1 MALKLMD
8 PVYTQMPFFQPNQVL
23 TYNHLNDVAGY
34 LYQQERYT
42 RNKLIGT
49 GIVCGLSFS
58 WHAAGVNAQVIID
71 EGCAVTSAGYLIV
84 FKQPVTAAGALVPYT
99 HRRNFTR
106 LKDVEPF
113 KSVTGI
119 ATKTV
124 YELIT
129 LDQYNAETDAA
140 LSKNFL
146 GFSDK
151 INPDKVLILLFDLQT
166 IKVAK
171 CLDESCD
178 DKGKIYDFTP
188 RPLLVPIDVIN
199 SILTANST
207 KSFFTEP
214 GRSYKGKESIL
225 FELSFLNL
233 KNLFKLNNLQNVNT
247 PADLVNIFKAPCLD
261 PDLMTIQNAMDAL
274 IIKFPWIFDTQLN
287 CMKEEVPILD
297 GPAQSL
303 GTLFLSKAQ
312 TFRNSAA
319 NNNYMQYLYNFLRD
333 VVDAYNELFSSVTDL
348 VGECGGNEF
357 MHPFHIMLGLPQSN
371 DTLACYKEEK
381 FTEHNHKYR
390 NYFVP
395 SPVMDGQFMLYEKVQ
410 SQFKRLI
417 RIVANFNV
425 NISDTTIKVIA
436 GKDYDWL
443 LGDRVLPYF
452 YLQANIDKIK
462 GVWNYDASRRN
473 KIAHIKGYQLA
484 FTQDQL
490 LDEDTSK
497 NNFYRIE
504 GHIGSTGAAAIAAID
519 ILRNKYNLPFEVSSI
534 SVQPKTNTISCAF
547 PDLDEAYNYYR
558 DRVLGYIREIER
570 WLEDEVSKDALS
582 KNVTLKSLH
591 EIIYP
596 AIKKMKELLA
606 VRCVKDFDYN
616 KYKEFITVIW
626 NAFFNLYTNLQS
638 NNVTNANQALN
649 SVINIFNIIF
659 FRPIY
664 KIWYM
669 YKYRVDVLA
678 QTSVNNLKM
687 LSAKTTGLEHLAGV
701 RRGETFLLVTDQ
713 LQDDKVI
720 ADFSL
725 PDLPGCGCDCKPE
738 PCDGQK
744 KALVSPLQ
752 KPVIMVVDYNFNE
765 KKSLAKT
772 KAYYN
777 DAAKMYVLEL
787 DSMGFYKADST
798 IDNPINVY
806 DAQGKPFDSII
817 GSWENEK
824 FILRYKVSDNAK
836 NDGVFKLFYD
846 LTGNFDGSKVTGE
859 LFLFVIGRVRG
870 NANAGTYT
878 VVVGTKAT
886 EYYPYD
892 KIEMANIKP
901 YMKFDGA
908 TKRRTI
914 GETSVDVYTTA
925 NGNEL
930 VIFKNK
936 KGLHYLQMINAK
948 KTGVENVPIRIE
960 SGNASAKA
968 TVQVNVIDRKE
979 KLANEVVSGII
990 KFDDG
995 TPMKDARVRVGN
1007 KEVMTNEKGEYTL
1020 EGIKSGDV
1028 IEVEKAGYKVTALQA
1043 NSKLNPNIKLEKSVF
1058 IDLSGLEKLNLPG
1071 DIGNFAEGINIS
1083 ALRNIMK

>member
-1 MALKLMD
+1 MALKLIE

-58 WHAAGVNAQVIID
+58 WVAAGTNAQVLID

-84 FKQPVTAAGALVPYT
+84 FKQPVNAAGAIVPYT
-99 HRRNFTR
+99 HRRNFNR

-113 KSVTGI
+113 KSVPGI
-119 ATKTV
+119 AGQTV

-146 GFSDK
+146 GFNDK

-166 IKVAK
+166 LNVAK

-188 RPLLVPIDVIN
+188 RPLLVPIDVIEA
-199 SILTANST
+199 ILTANNT
-207 KSFFTEP
+207 KPFFTEP
-214 GRSYKGKESIL
+214 GRSYKGKESVL
-225 FELSFLNL
+225 FELNYLNP
-233 KNLFKLNNLQNVNT
+233 KNLFKNSNLQNVNT

-261 PDLMTIQNAMDAL
+261 PDLMTIRNAIDQL

-287 CMKEEVPILD
+287 CIKSEVPILA
-297 GPAQSL
+297 GLAQSV

-312 TFRNSAA
+312 TFRNSAT
-319 NNNYMQYLYNFLRD
+319 NDNYMQYLYDFLRD
-333 VVDAYNELFSSVTDL
+333 VIDAHNELFSSVTDL

-357 MHPFHIMLGLPQSN
+357 MHPFHVMLGLPQTN

-381 FTEHNHKYR
+381 YTEHNHKYR

-417 RIVANFNV
+417 RIVDNFNV
-425 NISDTTIKVIA
+425 NIANTTIKVTA

-443 LGDRVLPYF
+443 LGDRVIPYF
-452 YLQANIDKIK
+452 YLQTNIDKIK

-473 KIAHIKGYQLA
+473 KIARIKGYQLA

-504 GHIGSTGAAAIAAID
+504 GHIGSTDAAAIAAID
-519 ILRNKYNLPFEVSSI
+519 VLRNTYNLPFGVASI
-534 SVQPKTNTISCAF
+534 SIQTKTNTITCAF
-547 PDLDEAYNYYR
+547 PDLDEEYNYYR

-570 WLEDEVSKDALS
+570 WLEDDTIKNAIS
-582 KNVTLKSLH
+582 KNAILKSL
-591 EIIYP
+591 YKDVYG
-596 AIKKMKELLA
+596 AIKKMKEILN
-606 VRCVKDFDYN
+606 VRCIKDFDYN
-616 KYKEFITVIW
+616 KYKEIYTVIW
-626 NAFFNLYTNLQS
+626 NAVFNLYADLQS
-638 NNVTNANQALN
+638 ANVTKANQAVN

-669 YKYRVDVLA
+669 YKYRLAVLA
-678 QTSVNNLKM
+678 QTSVNNFTM
-687 LSAKTTGLEHLAGV
+687 LAAKTTGLEHLAGV

-713 LQDDKVI
+713 LQGDKVV

-725 PDLPGCGCDCKPE
+725 PDLPGCGCDCKPA

-744 KALVSPLQ
+744 KSLVSPLQ
-752 KPVIMVVDYNFNE
+752 KPIIMVVDYNYTE

-772 KAYYN
+772 KAYY
-777 DAAKMYVLEL
+777 DDDAKMYVLEL

-798 IDNPINVY
+798 IDEVINVY
-806 DAQGKPFDSII
+806 DIDGKIYDSII
-817 GSWENEK
+817 GRWENEK
-824 FILRYKVSDNAK
+824 FILRYKVNDNLK
-836 NDGVFKLFYD
+836 KDGVFKLFYD
-846 LTGNFDGSKVTGE
+846 VTGNFDEAKVTGE
-859 LFLFVIGRVRG
+859 LFLFVIGRVR
-870 NANAGTYT
+870 ATSTAGTYNMFM
-878 VVVGTKAT
+878 GTKAAN
-886 EYYPYD
+886 YYPYN
-892 KIEMANIKP
+892 KTEMAKTKP
-901 YMKFDGA
+901 DMKFDGA
-908 TKRRTI
+908 TKRRTV
-914 GETSVDVYTTA
+914 GSTSVAVYTTA

-930 VIFKNK
+930 AILKDN
-936 KGLHYLQMINAK
+936 KGLSYIQMINAK
-948 KTGVENVPIRIE
+948 TPGVENVPIKIE
-960 SGNASAKA
+960 SGNGSARA
-968 TVQVNVIDRKE
+968 TIQVNVIDKKE
-979 KLANEVVSGII
+979 KIANETVSGII
-990 KFDDG
+990 KSDDG
-995 TPMKDARVRVGN
+995 TPMKDVTVRVGN
-1007 KEVMTNEKGEYTL
+1007 KEVITNEKGEYALT
-1020 EGIKSGDV
+1020 GIKSGEV
-1028 IEVEKAGYKVTALQA
+1028 ITVEKSGYKATALQA
-1043 NSKLNPNIKLEKSVF
+1043 NSKLDSNVKLEKSAL
-1058 IDLSGLEKLNLPG
+1058 INLSGLEKLNLPG
-1071 DIGNFAEGINIS
+1071 GIGNFAEGININ
-1083 ALRNIMK
+1083 ALRNLMK